1 MLGVADAF
9 RIALRDFA
17 ILGRLH
23 AAAYVNIDVHSL
35 LDGLELKLR
44 LVVTGKAGGAVT
56 IRLFIV
62 IPVDGSVIESV
73 LFVPGGNGVVGTRSE
88 VAFMAELQEVLVLSE
103 ACSVAHQA
111 LFVPEI
117 IGFIGIVEVII
128 AVPELIMVAEQ
139 RHRFSHIFNFVSRQ
153 FICGVLRHFG
163 FICGVHRHFGIL
175 TEAQKI
181 HQSVV
186 VVHLFAHIIYQF
198 LVIGKVSRGFT
209 PF

>member
-9 RIALRDFA
+9 RIALRAVNFT
-17 ILGRLH
+17 L

-139 RHRFSHIFNFVSRQ
+139 RHRFSHIFNFVSLQ
-153 FICGVLRHFG
+153 FT
-163 FICGVHRHFGIL
+163 CGVHRHFGIL

-181 HQSVV
+181 HQGVV